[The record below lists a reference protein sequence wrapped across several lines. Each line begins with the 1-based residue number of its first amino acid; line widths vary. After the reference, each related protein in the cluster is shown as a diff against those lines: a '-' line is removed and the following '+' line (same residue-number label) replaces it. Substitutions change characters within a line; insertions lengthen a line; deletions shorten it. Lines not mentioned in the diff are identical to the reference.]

1 MVVSVSG
8 LIFSIVLGVI
18 GALIVLLCTA
28 GLNCLF
34 KLVCRFFSWIASNFK
49 KWKNRS

>member
-1 MVVSVSG
+1 MVISVSG
-8 LIFSIVLGVI
+8 LIFSIILGGI
-18 GALIVLLCTA
+18 GAIIVLLCTA

-34 KLVCRFFSWIASNFK
+34 KLVCRFFSWMASNFK